1 MVRQNDYAGNNQR
14 ESVNYPTAG
23 ASAMAVNER
32 LNKMR
37 IGFANIYAWRP
48 HTAHALYLSDL
59 LSQKNY
65 QLEYL
70 ICRANLSYCYNLGLK
85 DSSKLKECP
94 RCISGGLASYVDSGV
109 TRLSKSSS
117 SDGQVDFK
125 IVAAS
130 SVATMQRIENP
141 SELQTSRFEQAL
153 GKYRGSIETTY
164 RSTRQW
170 IRDKQVDAV
179 LCFNGRIDHTA
190 AIVKA
195 CEDAGITFVTHE
207 RSQFGDG
214 IQLVPNGNCLS
225 LASYSKMAAEYGGS
239 PLTIQQA
246 TIAAQIGSRR
256 FLGSSSGEWRTY
268 NNAAKP
274 RSWPISDN
282 KRRVLILPSS
292 HGEILGEKDWATS
305 WPTAVD
311 AFEWLITRLGVR
323 PTEVVVRFH
332 PVWAQKIGSV
342 GGGHIS
348 AYFEKWCREKGY
360 YFLPANSDVSTLD
373 LISSADDILLT
384 HSSAALEAGLLGK
397 SVYSVTPSYKTTG
410 FAKSFVSPSDFETA
424 LANAALEPREIIRRT
439 LRHIYFV
446 ARRYPQ
452 FCRSVQAIS
461 PSQYNFF
468 SGADSE
474 RLERIIRTGE
484 LLADDSTFSQS
495 SDDEDVVISEI
506 ETRNWSAFAEQ
517 RNEPR
522 EGALIRKRR
531 YGLDNILRWREF
543 LPAADR

>member
-1 MVRQNDYAGNNQR
+1 
-14 ESVNYPTAG
+14 
-23 ASAMAVNER
+23 
-32 LNKMR
+32 MR

-48 HTAHALYLSDL
+48 HTAHALYLADM

-70 ICRANLSYCYNLGLK
+70 LCRANLTHCYNLGLK
-85 DSSKLKECP
+85 NSSKLKECP
-94 RCISGGLASYVDSGV
+94 RCITGGLASYVDGGI
-109 TRLSKSSS
+109 TRLNKNSF
-117 SDGQVDFK
+117 SDGEIDFRT
-125 IVAAS
+125 VAAS
-130 SVATMQRIENP
+130 SVATMQRIEDP
-141 SELQTSRFEQAL
+141 SERQTPRFEHAL
-153 GKYRGSIETTY
+153 GKYRGNIETTY

-170 IRDKQVDAV
+170 IRDKKLDSVI
-179 LCFNGRIDHTA
+179 CFNGRIDHTA
-190 AIVKA
+190 AVVKA

-225 LASYSKMAAEYGGS
+225 LAAYSKMAAEYGNR
-239 PLTIQQA
+239 PLTTEQA
-246 TIAAQIGSRR
+246 TIAARIGSRR

-268 NNAAKP
+268 NNAAKS
-274 RSWPISDN
+274 RSWPVSDT

-311 AFEWLITRLGVR
+311 AFEWLIARLDIR
-323 PTEVVVRFH
+323 PNEVVVRFH

-342 GGGHIS
+342 NGDHIS

-360 YFLPANSDVSTLD
+360 CFLPANSDVSTLD
-373 LISSADDILLT
+373 LIASADDVLLT

-410 FAKSFVSPSDFETA
+410 FVKSFVSPSDFDAA
-424 LANAALEPREIIRRT
+424 LANAVLDRNEIIRRT

-452 FCRSVQAIS
+452 FCGSVQAVS

-468 SGADSE
+468 GGASSE

-484 LLADDSTFSQS
+484 LLADDATFSS
-495 SDDEDVVISEI
+495 SLDGENVVISEI
-506 ETRNWSAFAEQ
+506 EARNWSAFAEQ
-517 RNEPR
+517 RSEPR

-531 YGLDNILRWREF
+531 YGLDKILRWREL